1 MSAVYWAIAVDRA
14 ASRCCWFTLAVHSGA
29 TWTRALGRIPK
40 GEIDGSA
47 EERAHREFAEELGPA
62 TTIGSLEGLGGVQQ
76 RGASA

>member
-1 MSAVYWAIAVDRA
+1 MDE
-14 ASRCCWFTLAVHSGA
+14 GA
-29 TWTRALGRIPK
+29 WSIPK